1 MIQIMNLRTARIE
14 YPWDVRVDRKSALG
28 NPFYMHN
35 ESERDLVCDQYA
47 AYFQQR
53 ITKNNPGDPFIQEL
67 KRIQQLYK
75 QYGKLRLFCWCAPK
89 RCHGRTIRDYLIK
102 IT

>member
-1 MIQIMNLRTARIE
+1 MIQIMNLRTAQIE

-35 ESERDLVCDQYA
+35 ESERDIVCEQYI
-47 AYFQQR
+47 AYFQR
-53 ITKNNPGDPFIQEL
+53 CVAKNNPEDPFIQEL

-75 QYGKLRLFCWCAPK
+75 HYGKLRLFCWCAPK
-89 RCHGRTIRDYLIK
+89 RCHAKTIRDYLIK
-102 IT
+102 TT

>member
-1 MIQIMNLRTARIE
+1 MIKIMNLRTAQIA

-28 NPFYMHN
+28 NPFYMHS
-35 ESERDLVCDQYA
+35 EAERDRVCEQYA

-53 ITKNNPGDPFIQEL
+53 IAKNNPGDPFIQEL

-89 RCHGRTIRDYLIK
+89 RCHAETIRDYLIK
-102 IT
+102 TT